1 MFFNLVCN
9 NHYLFNDL
17 QELCEKHPP
26 TQPYK
31 SLQVNNITSVFLIL
45 KAVLSISF
53 LLFDALKQTL
63 YIFASLLSNQV
74 S

>member
-1 MFFNLVCN
+1 MFFSLVCN

-53 LLFDALKQTL
+53 LLFDALKQTPIYL
-63 YIFASLLSNQV
+63 CQPSKYQV